1 MVEDGVPISVVALA
15 LAGLLIAGAMWAMLA
30 GSSGRLLKAYRDPRL
45 AVRAGEL
52 ADELVARGWRIVPAD
67 ELPTIR
73 RFAREDPRGGSLSL
87 RVGCVPGKDWC
98 ALELR
103 RAVGL
108 AEGEVLRPAIAGDRD
123 GPIEVVPDLLQ
134 RDGPGFTVRPIEAR
148 ARLSG
153 RLVSALAEWPSAWW
167 LMISGTTVAVRTDVR
182 GAAEIEAVVAG
193 VLTRLAG

>member
-1 MVEDGVPISVVALA
+1 MVEDGVLVELVALA
-15 LAGLLIAGAMWAMLA
+15 LAGLLIVGAMWAMLA

-45 AVRAGEL
+45 VVRADEL
-52 ADELVARGWRIVPAD
+52 AGELVARGWRIVPAD

-73 RFAREDPRGGSLSL
+73 RFSREDPGGSLSL

-108 AEGEVLRPAIAGDRD
+108 ADGEVLRPAVAGDRD

-134 RDGPGFTVRPIEAR
+134 RDGPGFTVRPIAAR
-148 ARLSG
+148 ERLSARL
-153 RLVSALAEWPSAWW
+153 VAALSEWPSAWW
-167 LMISGTTVAVRTDVR
+167 LMISGTTVSVRTDVR

-193 VLTRLAG
+193 VLARLAG